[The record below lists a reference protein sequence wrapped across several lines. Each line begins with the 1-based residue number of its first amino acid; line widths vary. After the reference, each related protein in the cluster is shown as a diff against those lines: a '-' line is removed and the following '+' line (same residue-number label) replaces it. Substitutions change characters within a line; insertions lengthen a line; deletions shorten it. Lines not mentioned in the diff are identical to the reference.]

1 MAKDH
6 TESCLVA
13 PKLKSIKSI
22 QTYLATQDKQL
33 ARALK
38 NAPLY
43 PVAKQPA
50 HNSHFETI
58 VFAVIG
64 QQLSGKAADTITHRL
79 IKKSGSPVKPRKV
92 IKLGHDELRAVGLSN
107 AKARTILELSQAVV
121 DGFDLESV
129 DQLSDE
135 EILKE
140 LTKFWGIG
148 RWTVEMFMMFRL
160 GRLDIWPIGDLGVRK
175 GWAKIQGIKGTP
187 TEKEVIGVADH
198 LRPYRSVVAWH
209 CWRML
214 DEEPDFW

>member
-1 MAKDH
+1 MP
-6 TESCLVA
+6 

-22 QTYLATQDKQL
+22 QDYLATQDKNL

-38 NAPLY
+38 GAPLY
-43 PVAKQPA
+43 PVAKEPA

-79 IKKSGSPVKPRKV
+79 LAKTGRPLKPRKV
-92 IKLGHDELRAVGLSN
+92 LKLGHEQLREVGLSN
-107 AKARTILELSQAVV
+107 AKARTILELSQAVE
-121 DGFDLESV
+121 DGFDLEGV
-129 DQLSDE
+129 NGLPDE

-140 LTKFWGIG
+140 LTQFWGIG

-160 GRLDIWPIGDLGVRK
+160 GRMDVWPIGDLGVRK
-175 GWAKIQGIKGTP
+175 GWAKIQGLDGTP

>member
-1 MAKDH
+1 MA
-6 TESCLVA
+6 A
-13 PKLKSIKSI
+13 NLKSIKAI
-22 QTYLATQDKQL
+22 QNHLAAQDKKL
-33 ARALK
+33 GKWLID
-38 NAPLY
+38 APLY

-79 IKKSGSPVKPRKV
+79 ISKTGSPVKPQKV
-92 IKLGHDELRAVGLSN
+92 LKLGHEVLREVGLSN
-107 AKARTILELSQAVV
+107 AKARTILELSQAVKE
-121 DGFDLESV
+121 GFALESV
-129 DQLSDE
+129 DDLSDQ

-160 GRLDIWPIGDLGVRK
+160 GRLDIWPAGDLGVRK
-175 GWAKIQGIKGTP
+175 GWAKIQRLGQTP
-187 TEKEVIGVADH
+187 TEKEIENMADH

-214 DEEPDFW
+214 DEEPAFW

>member
-1 MAKDH
+1 M
-6 TESCLVA
+6 A

-22 QTYLATQDKQL
+22 QTYLATQDKKL
-33 ARALK
+33 GRWLID
-38 NAPLY
+38 APLY

-79 IKKSGSPVKPRKV
+79 IAQTGSPVKPAKV
-92 IKLGHDELRAVGLSN
+92 LKLGHEKLREVGLSN
-107 AKARTILELSQAVV
+107 AKARTILELSQAVK
-121 DGFDLESV
+121 DGFALESV
-129 DQLSDE
+129 DELSDE
-135 EILKE
+135 VILKE
-140 LTKFWGIG
+140 LTTFWGIG

-160 GRLDIWPIGDLGVRK
+160 GRLDIWPAGDLGVRK
-175 GWAKIQGIKGTP
+175 GWAKIQGLKVTP
-187 TEKEVIGVADH
+187 SEKEIVAMADH
-198 LRPYRSVVAWH
+198 LKPYRSVVAWH

>member
-1 MAKDH
+1 M
-6 TESCLVA
+6 A

-43 PVAKQPA
+43 PVAKEPA

-79 IKKSGSPVKPRKV
+79 IKKTGSPVKPRKV

-121 DGFDLESV
+121 DGFDLDKEIPLWSV
-129 DQLSDE
+129 EAGGKAIARVFAFTNFKQAFDFMTLCARYAEKIDHHPDWSNSWN
-135 EILKE
+135 KVSVK
-140 LTKFWGIG
+140 LT
-148 RWTVEMFMMFRL
+148 THSATTL
-160 GRLDIWPIGDLGVRK
+160 TTLDIQL
-175 GWAKIQGIKGTP
+175 AKAMDAFASQVKR
-187 TEKEVIGVADH
+187 D
-198 LRPYRSVVAWH
+198 
-209 CWRML
+209 
-214 DEEPDFW
+214 